1 MLTINLSRI
10 NSFIKRERFYIFLL
24 VCVIFFHLAFSLFN
38 QLLED
43 SGLDKIFEEESF
55 KGKGVISNE
64 EITEIISSSPTLS
77 LIFLFLAIT
86 FIFFALIGIV
96 IDIVYLYRR
105 NKKVW

>member
-1 MLTINLSRI
+1 MLTINPSRI

-24 VCVIFFHLAFSLFN
+24 VCVIYFHLAFSFFN

-64 EITEIISSSPTLS
+64 
-77 LIFLFLAIT
+77 
-86 FIFFALIGIV
+86 
-96 IDIVYLYRR
+96 
-105 NKKVW
+105 